1 MTNTPLLTATQD
13 NLRLS
18 IYPCE
23 YAESPRSWDNL
34 GTFVTFER
42 RYCSPDSHAY
52 RDERE
57 FKEALAAPYTDKC
70 VGGLADNELHEILEA
85 NYGVL
90 PVFRYEHSGIAY
102 NTTGFTCG
110 WDSGQVGFIYVAY
123 ADIAKE
129 WGTIT
134 AEERV
139 AKAKEV
145 LKNEVHLY
153 SQWVNGEVY
162 SFVAET
168 NKKCLCCERDNWQEV
183 DGGGG
188 YFGTDWKTNGLYDG
202 VPATHRHLVDIL
214 THQTTVGV

>member
-1 MTNTPLLTATQD
+1 MTNTPLFTATQD

-18 IYPCE
+18 VYQCE
-23 YAESPRSWDNL
+23 YGDSPRNWDNL
-34 GTFVTFER
+34 GTFLTFEH
-42 RYCSPDSHAY
+42 RYRSPDSHAY
-52 RDERE
+52 SDERE
-57 FKEALAAPYTDKC
+57 FKEDLAARYTDKC
-70 VGGLADNELHEILEA
+70 VEELSEEELHEIIEA

-90 PVFRYEHSGIAY
+90 PVFRYEHGGVAY
-102 NTTGFTCG
+102 NTTGFNCR

-123 ADIAKE
+123 EDIEKE

-139 AKAKEV
+139 TKAKEV
-145 LKNEVHLY
+145 LVNEVHLY
-153 SQWVNGEVY
+153 SQWANGEVY

-183 DGGGG
+183 DKSGGI
-188 YFGTDWKTNGLYDG
+188 FGTDWKTNGLYDE
-202 VPATHRHLVDIL
+202 VPATHRHLVDML